1 MTMMLDMLTS
11 QLGTDGLRQISQQLG
26 TDEETTGNAV
36 SAAIPVLL
44 GALAKNSAQPQGAQ
58 SLLGALDRDHDGSV
72 LDDLAGFLQQPN
84 QQDGN
89 GILGHVLGG
98 RRDRVERNVSQASG
112 LDAASVSK
120 LMTMLAPLVMGAL
133 GKARRQQNLDAGGLS
148 DLLTNERVGLQR
160 KNPQLGGL
168 AQLLDADGDGQV
180 ADDVAKL
187 GKKLLGGLFR
197 R

>member
-11 QLGTDGLRQISQQLG
+11 QLGTGGLRQISQQLG
-26 TDEETTGNAV
+26 ADEEATGNAV
-36 SAAIPVLL
+36 SAALPVLL
-44 GALAKNSAQPQGAQ
+44 GALAKNSARPQGA
-58 SLLGALDRDHDGSV
+58 SALLGALDRDHDGGV
-72 LDDLAGFLQQPN
+72 LDDLSAFLQKPN
-84 QQDGN
+84 ERDGD

-112 LDAASVSK
+112 LDAASVSR
-120 LMTMLAPLVMGAL
+120 LMAMLAPLVMGAV
-133 GKARRQQNLDAGGLS
+133 GRARRQQNLDAGGLS
-148 DLLTNERVGLQR
+148 DLLSNERTSLQR
-160 KNPQLGGL
+160 QNPQLGGL